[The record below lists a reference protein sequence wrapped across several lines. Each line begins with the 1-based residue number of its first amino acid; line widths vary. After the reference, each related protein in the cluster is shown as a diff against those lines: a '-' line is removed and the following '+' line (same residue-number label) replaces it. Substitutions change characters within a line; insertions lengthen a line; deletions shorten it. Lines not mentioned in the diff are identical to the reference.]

1 LADSRLAKRI
11 FWISWF
17 WQRVEDRKEKRKKSS
32 EMKKKQ
38 ERDGKKHGKK

>member
-1 LADSRLAKRI
+1 MADSRLAKRI